1 MLLDAL
7 RKEKINSFY
16 TSSFSRRVI
25 IPWELSHLDAT
36 TFFVEIWYH
45 CSFHHLD
52 LAEKI
57 LLYENHN
64 RLSKSVCHFIQKEA
78 NWCTVY
84 TSLCRPRGLVTSLS
98 KSFTFKKRVTPH
110 LDLIP
115 CKNMTWFKSALCMF
129 PSAQPFNYSFDLSH
143 SWKQFWTSD

>member
-57 LLYENHN
+57 LLYERNQN
-64 RLSKSVCHFIQKEA
+64 RLSDYQKVCG
-78 NWCTVY
+78 T
-84 TSLCRPRGLVTSLS
+84 L
-98 KSFTFKKRVTPH
+98 FKKKP
-110 LDLIP
+110 IG
-115 CKNMTWFKSALCMF
+115 
-129 PSAQPFNYSFDLSH
+129 AQCTLHCADQGAWLHRYQKVLP
-143 SWKQFWTSD
+143 